1 MLYLL
6 DNVESEIQDYVN
18 IISNIMGASV
28 EIVNE
33 DIKKLIGTGIF
44 EELLLDVKN
53 IDLYKKV
60 EKNLV
65 ELVIDDEERLFIG
78 IPLISSG
85 EFLGCMGIFIFDRIN
100 KNRIKE
106 NIKSYLIFSKY
117 IGNLISYQLD
127 NSNEKR
133 EETIGEVLH
142 SINRPGI
149 IVNDNMELLYIND
162 LALNK
167 LDLPRHYFN
176 KPIKINIETE
186 EENKFLLN
194 IKDSEYLIRGKKIPL
209 VSLLNYGLTMILFD
223 RVQNENILTD
233 KNIYGDKRVSL
244 DYIIGKSYAIRELK
258 EKILRIADTQST
270 VLISGASGTGK
281 ELVARAIHNS
291 SDRRNER
298 FIAVNCSALPES
310 LIESELFGYS
320 KGAFTGANPDGKVG
334 KFELA
339 NGGVIFLDE
348 IGDMPLDT
356 QVKLLR
362 ILEERRVIPIGSNK
376 PVELDI
382 RIIAATNI
390 NLMEKIKEKKFRED
404 LYYRLNVIP
413 LKVPLLKDRYGD
425 IDLFIDKFLNKY
437 NDLFGKNVNT
447 IEEECREILNN
458 YYWPGN
464 VRELQNVIEYLV
476 NISSENGVITKNML
490 PEYIMYSNIGDGKI
504 ENNDYKIIDSDRIR
518 PLREIEIEYIEKV
531 LDIYGRDTHGK
542 KKAADKLGIGIATLY
557 RRLREDY

>member
-106 NIKSYLIFSKY
+106 NIESYLIFSKY